1 MKEPYQYTR
10 RILLVIIGK
19 TPQIFTET
27 LYKLAVK
34 SKPAFVPTEIHIIT
48 TQEGANSARLALL
61 GVGGGSGEFHQ
72 FCSDYGFQNIQ
83 FNSDHIHII
92 ADTEGQFIDDN
103 QSTEHNRIA
112 SDFITGK
119 VREFTHD
126 NNSALHLS
134 LAGGRKTM
142 SFYAGY
148 ALSLYGRMQDR
159 LSHVLVSE
167 PFQNNLDFFYP
178 RPNPERIKVDNT
190 YYSTDEARIILSDIP
205 YVRMRYQVPE
215 ALLEGKAGFQETVE
229 IIQRFAQPETIEI
242 NIVEKRLA
250 LNSMEI
256 PLSNADLAF
265 YLWMCER
272 KKVGEPTLILDEDAF
287 VPDYLEVYKKIVPEM
302 SGMYERAEKI
312 AKDRDVFEQKN
323 WFLQRKSKVKKS
335 IETVLGKRA
344 AKPFL
349 IQTMERDGEV
359 AYAVDVPVESISIRI
374 ADNCKFV
381 NAE

>member
-34 SKPAFVPTEIHIIT
+34 NTPAFIPTEIHIIT

-61 GVGGGSGEFHQ
+61 GVDERHGEFHQ
-72 FCSDYGFQNIQ
+72 FCSDFGFHNIQ
-83 FNSDHIHII
+83 FNSEHIHII

-112 SDFITGK
+112 SDFITDK
-119 VREFTHD
+119 VREFTYD

-178 RPNPERIKVDNT
+178 RPNPERIKVDNA

-229 IIQRFAQPETIEI
+229 AIQRFALPETIEI
-242 NIVEKRLA
+242 EIDKKEVRLNGMA
-250 LNSMEI
+250 VKMND
-256 PLSNADLAF
+256 ADLAL

-272 KKVGEPTLILDEDAF
+272 RKRKEQPFIPDADAF
-287 VPDYLEVYKKIVPEM
+287 VEDYIEVYSRVINKW
-302 SGMYERAEKI
+302 SGMIDRVDEVARKRSAEQQ
-312 AKDRDVFEQKN
+312 KD
-323 WFLQRKSKVKKS
+323 WFQQRKSKLKKA
-335 IETVLGKRA
+335 IIRMLGYRPA
-344 AKPFL
+344 QPFL
-349 IQTMERDGEV
+349 IQTTEYKGQI
-359 AYAVDVPVESISIRI
+359 AYQINLKSEAITIQ
-374 ADNCKFV
+374 
-381 NAE
+381 